1 VKILRIGIDL
11 GGTNIVVGIVTDEG
25 KIVSKKSAPTLASRG
40 ATLIIEDMV
49 NLIYKTL
56 GLYGESMENIELIGI
71 GVPGLVDYN
80 SGIIKECV
88 NLGWENID
96 ICKILKEKTGK
107 KILIENDANAAAGG
121 EYLFGIMKNNLNSVF
136 LTLGTGVGGGII
148 LNGKLHRGKN
158 GSAAEIGHMVIGDNF
173 YNCACGNNGCFET
186 FASATAIIKYAK
198 KLINENNEDTL
209 ILKKIKNSDEIDAK
223 LVFDCAKLGDKLA
236 NLVVE
241 RFVKYFARGI
251 CNIVNILDVEMI
263 GIGGGVSAAGEF
275 FMELL
280 LSDIKKH
287 KLFKDIPV
295 CNIKIATLGN
305 DAGIIGAAML
315 DKL

>member
-1 VKILRIGIDL
+1 
-11 GGTNIVVGIVTDEG
+11 
-25 KIVSKKSAPTLASRG
+25 
-40 ATLIIEDMV
+40 MV

-56 GLYGESMENIELIGI
+56 EVSHISMEDIELIGI
-71 GVPGLVDYN
+71 GVPGLVDDK

-88 NLGWENID
+88 NLGWRNVD
-96 ICKILKEKTGK
+96 ICKILNEKTGK
-107 KILIENDANAAAGG
+107 KIFIENDANAAAGG
-121 EYLFGIMKNNLNSVF
+121 EYLFGIMKNNLNSIF

-158 GSAAEIGHMVIGDNF
+158 GAAAEIGHMIIGDNF
-173 YNCACGNNGCFET
+173 YDCACGNNGCFET

-198 KLINENNEDTL
+198 KLINEDNQDTT
-209 ILKKIKNSDEIDAK
+209 ILKTINDLEEIDAK
-223 LVFDCAKLGDKLA
+223 VIFDCAKQGDKLA
-236 NLVVE
+236 NLVVK
-241 RFVKYFARGI
+241 RFVKYFAIGI
-251 CNIVNILDVEMI
+251 CNIVNILDIEMI
-263 GIGGGVSAAGEF
+263 AIGGGVSAAGEF

-280 LSDIKKH
+280 LSDIKKY
-287 KLFKDIPV
+287 KLFKEMPV

>member
-1 VKILRIGIDL
+1 MRIGIDL
-11 GGTNIVVGIVTDEG
+11 GGTNIVVGIVTNEG
-25 KIVSKKSAPTLASRG
+25 DIVLKKSTPTLASRSS
-40 ATLIIEDMV
+40 LVIIEDMV

-56 GLYGESMENIELIGI
+56 EVSNISIDDIELIGI
-71 GVPGLVDYN
+71 GVPGLVDYK

-88 NLGWENID
+88 NLGWKNVD

-107 KILIENDANAAAGG
+107 RIFIENDANAAAGG
-121 EYLFGIMKNNLNSVF
+121 EYLFGTMKNHLNSVF

-148 LNGKLHRGKN
+148 LNGKLYRGKN
-158 GSAAEIGHMVIGDNF
+158 GAAAEIGHMTVGENF

-186 FASATAIIKYAK
+186 FTSATGIIKYAK
-198 KLINENNEDTL
+198 KLINENPQDTL
-209 ILKKIKNSDEIDAK
+209 ILKKVNGLDQIDAK
-223 LVFDCAKLGDKLA
+223 IIFDSAKQGDKLA

-241 RFVKYFARGI
+241 RFVKYFSIGI
-251 CNIVNILDVEMI
+251 CNILNILDVTMI

-280 LSDIKKH
+280 LNDIKKH
-287 KLFKDIPV
+287 KLFKEIPV
-295 CNIKIATLGN
+295 CYIKIATLGN

>member
-1 VKILRIGIDL
+1 MRIGIDL
-11 GGTNIVVGIVTDEG
+11 GGTNIVVGIVTNEG
-25 KIVSKKSAPTLASRG
+25 NIITKKSTPTLASRT
-40 ATLIIEDMV
+40 ALVVIEDMV
-49 NLIYKTL
+49 SLIYKTL
-56 GLYGESMENIELIGI
+56 EVSGISMEDIELIGI
-71 GVPGLVDYN
+71 GVPGLVEYN
-80 SGIIKECV
+80 SGIIKQCV
-88 NLGWENID
+88 NLGWENVD

-107 KILIENDANAAAGG
+107 RILIENDANAAAGG
-121 EYLFGIMKNNLNSVF
+121 EYLFGTMKNHFNSVF

-148 LNGKLHRGKN
+148 LNGKLYRGKN
-158 GSAAEIGHMVIGDNF
+158 GAAAEIGHMIVGENF

-186 FASATAIIKYAK
+186 FTSATGIIKYAK
-198 KLINENNEDTL
+198 KLINENPQDTL
-209 ILKKIKNSDEIDAK
+209 ILKKANGLDEIDAK
-223 LVFDCAKLGDKLA
+223 IIFDCAKQGDKLA

-241 RFVKYFARGI
+241 RFVKYFSIGI
-251 CNIVNILDVEMI
+251 CNILNILDVTMI

-287 KLFKDIPV
+287 KLFKEIPV
-295 CNIKIATLGN
+295 CYIKIATLGN

>member
-1 VKILRIGIDL
+1 MRIGIDL
-11 GGTNIVVGIVTDEG
+11 GGTNIVVGIVTNEG
-25 KIVSKKSAPTLASRG
+25 EIVIKKSTPTLASRG
-40 ATLIIEDMV
+40 AVLIIEDMV
-49 NLIYKTL
+49 NLIHKTL
-56 GLYGESMENIELIGI
+56 ESSGKSMEDIELIGI

-88 NLGWENID
+88 NLGWQNID
-96 ICKILKEKTGK
+96 ICKMLKEKTGK
-107 KILIENDANAAAGG
+107 EIFIENDANAAAGG

-136 LTLGTGVGGGII
+136 LTLGTGIGGGLI

-158 GSAAEIGHMVIGDNF
+158 GSATEIGHMIIGDNF

-186 FASATAIIKYAK
+186 FSSATAIIKYAK
-198 KLINENNEDTL
+198 KLINESDQDTL
-209 ILKKIKNSDEIDAK
+209 ILKKISNLDEIDAK
-223 LVFDCAKLGDKLA
+223 LVFDSAKQGDKLA

-241 RFVKYFARGI
+241 RFVRYFAIGI

-275 FMELL
+275 FMESLINE
-280 LSDIKKH
+280 IKKY

>member
-1 VKILRIGIDL
+1 MRIGIDL
-11 GGTNIVVGIVTDEG
+11 GGTNIVVGIVTNEG
-25 KIVSKKSAPTLASRG
+25 EIVIKKSTPTLASRG
-40 ATLIIEDMV
+40 VTPIIEDMV
-49 NLIYKTL
+49 NLIHKTL
-56 GLYGESMENIELIGI
+56 EVSGNSMEDIELIGI

-80 SGIIKECV
+80 SGVIKECV
-88 NLGWENID
+88 NLGWKDID
-96 ICKILKEKTGK
+96 ICKILEEKTGK

-121 EYLFGIMKNNLNSVF
+121 EFLFGIMKNNVNSVF
-136 LTLGTGVGGGII
+136 LTLGTGIGGGII

-173 YNCACGNNGCFET
+173 YDCACGNNGCFET
-186 FASATAIIKYAK
+186 FASATAIIKHAK
-198 KLINENNEDTL
+198 KLINENDQDTL
-209 ILKKIKNSDEIDAK
+209 MLKKINNLDEIDAK
-223 LVFDCAKLGDKLA
+223 IVFDCAKQGDKLA

-241 RFVKYFARGI
+241 RFVKYFAIGI
-251 CNIVNILDVEMI
+251 CNIVNVLDIKMI

-280 LSDIKKH
+280 VSDIKKY

-305 DAGIIGAAML
+305 DAGLIGAAML

>member
-1 VKILRIGIDL
+1 MRIGIDL
-11 GGTNIVVGIVTDEG
+11 GGTNIVVGIVTNEG
-25 KIVSKKSAPTLASRG
+25 KIVSKKSTPTLASRE
-40 ATLIIEDMV
+40 ASQIIEDMV
-49 NLIYKTL
+49 NLIHKTL
-56 GLYGESMENIELIGI
+56 ELSGNSMEEIELIGI

-96 ICKILKEKTGK
+96 LCKILKEKTGK

-136 LTLGTGVGGGII
+136 FTLGTGVGGGII

-198 KLINENNEDTL
+198 KLINENDQDTL
-209 ILKKIKNSDEIDAK
+209 ILEKVNNLDEIDAK
-223 LVFDCAKLGDKLA
+223 IVFDCAKQGDKLA

-241 RFVKYFARGI
+241 RFVKYFAIGI
-251 CNIVNILDVEMI
+251 CNITNILDVEMI

-275 FMELL
+275 FIELL
-280 LSDIKKH
+280 ISDIKKY

-295 CNIKIATLGN
+295 CNIKIAQLGN

>member
-1 VKILRIGIDL
+1 MRIGIDL
-11 GGTNIVVGIVTDEG
+11 GGTNIVVGIVTNEG
-25 KIVSKKSAPTLASRG
+25 EIVIKKSTPTLASRG
-40 ATLIIEDMV
+40 AVLIIEDMV
-49 NLIYKTL
+49 NLIHKTL
-56 GLYGESMENIELIGI
+56 ESSGKSMEDIELIGI

-88 NLGWENID
+88 NLGWQNID
-96 ICKILKEKTGK
+96 ICKMLKEKTGK
-107 KILIENDANAAAGG
+107 EIFIENDANAAAGG
-121 EYLFGIMKNNLNSVF
+121 EYLFGIMKDNLNSIF

-158 GSAAEIGHMVIGDNF
+158 GFAAEIGHMLIGENF

-198 KLINENNEDTL
+198 KLINENDQNTL
-209 ILKKIKNSDEIDAK
+209 MLQRISSLDELDAK
-223 LVFDCAKLGDKLA
+223 IVFDCAKEGDKLA
-236 NLVVE
+236 SLVVE
-241 RFVKYFARGI
+241 RFTKYFALGV
-251 CNIVNILDVEMI
+251 CNILNILDVEMI

-275 FMELL
+275 FMDLL
-280 LSDIKKH
+280 LKDIKKY
-287 KLFKDIPV
+287 KLFKDIPT
-295 CNIKIATLGN
+295 CSIKVAALGN

>member
-1 VKILRIGIDL
+1 MRIGIDL
-11 GGTNIVVGIVTDEG
+11 GGTNIVVGIVTDDG
-25 KIVSKKSAPTLASRG
+25 KIVIKKSTPTLASRG
-40 ATLIIEDMV
+40 AVLIIEDML
-49 NLIYKTL
+49 NLIHKTL
-56 GLYGESMENIELIGI
+56 EVSGKSMEDIELIGI

-80 SGIIKECV
+80 NGIVKECV
-88 NLGWENID
+88 NLGWENVD
-96 ICKILKEKTGK
+96 ICKQLKEKTGK
-107 KILIENDANAAAGG
+107 EIFIENDANAAAGG

-158 GSAAEIGHMVIGDNF
+158 GSAAEIGHMIMGDNF
-173 YNCACGNNGCFET
+173 YTCACGNNGCFET
-186 FASATAIIKYAK
+186 FASATAIIRYAK
-198 KLINENNEDTL
+198 KLISENNEDTL
-209 ILKKIKNSDEIDAK
+209 ILKKINDLDEIDAK
-223 LVFDCAKLGDKLA
+223 LVFDSAKQGDKLA

-241 RFVKYFARGI
+241 RFVKYFAIGI
-251 CNIVNILDVEMI
+251 CNMVNILDVEMI

-275 FMELL
+275 FMEALL
-280 LSDIKKH
+280 KDINKY

-305 DAGIIGAAML
+305 DAGLIGAAML

>member
-1 VKILRIGIDL
+1 MRIGIDL
-11 GGTNIVVGIVTDEG
+11 GGTNIVVGIVTNEG
-25 KIVSKKSAPTLASRG
+25 EIVIKKSTPTLASRG
-40 ATLIIEDMV
+40 AALIIEDMV

-56 GLYGESMENIELIGI
+56 ELSGNSMKDIELIGI

-173 YNCACGNNGCFET
+173 YDCACGNNGCFET
-186 FASATAIIKYAK
+186 FASATAIIKHAK
-198 KLINENNEDTL
+198 KLINENNQDTL
-209 ILKKIKNSDEIDAK
+209 ILEKVNNLDEIDAK
-223 LVFDCAKLGDKLA
+223 IVFDCAKQGDKLA

-241 RFVKYFARGI
+241 RFVKYFAIGI
-251 CNIVNILDVEMI
+251 CNIMNILDVEMI

-280 LSDIKKH
+280 ISDIKKY

-295 CNIKIATLGN
+295 CNIKIAT
-305 DAGIIGAAML
+305 AR
-315 DKL
+315 K

>member
-1 VKILRIGIDL
+1 MRIGIDL
-11 GGTNIVVGIVTDEG
+11 GGTNIVVGIVTNEG
-25 KIVSKKSAPTLASRG
+25 EILIKNSTPTLASRG

-49 NLIYKTL
+49 KLIHKTL
-56 GLYGESMENIELIGI
+56 EISGNSIDDIELIGI

-88 NLGWENID
+88 NLGWKDVD
-96 ICKILKEKTGK
+96 ICKTLHEKTGK
-107 KILIENDANAAAGG
+107 RILIENDANAAAGG
-121 EYLFGIMKNNLNSVF
+121 EYLFGVMKNNSNSVF

-198 KLINENNEDTL
+198 KLISENNQDTL
-209 ILKKIKNSDEIDAK
+209 ILKKVSELDEIDAK
-223 LVFDCAKLGDKLA
+223 IVFDSAKQGDKLA
-236 NLVVE
+236 NLVVK
-241 RFVKYFARGI
+241 RFVKYFAIGI
-251 CNIVNILDVEMI
+251 CNIINILDVEMI

-275 FMELL
+275 FMDLL
-280 LSDIKKH
+280 LDDIKKY

-295 CNIKIATLGN
+295 CNIKIAALGN